1 MEEQFEDEVVDRR
14 PGGFVA
20 VKWYGYVFSTF
31 FLLYGGV
38 NIILGVL
45 DRDYGQTPT
54 SLVFL
59 IVGIILMSV
68 VVGYRDGRQWGW
80 YGMVAVNGLIAILCL
95 IGYGESLNFIFLAGS
110 LGCLALLFTPRIRSE
125 NS

>member
-1 MEEQFEDEVVDRR
+1 
-14 PGGFVA
+14 VA

-68 VVGYRDGRQWGW
+68 VVGYRDGRRWGW
-80 YGMVAVNGLIAILCL
+80 YGMVAIHGVVAIWCL
-95 IGYGESLNFIFLAGS
+95 IGYSQSLNFIFLAGS
-110 LGCLALLFTPRIRSE
+110 LGCMALLFTPRIRSE